1 MIITQRKIKFLYKHL
16 RARTEI
22 GKVIIINLQWAQ
34 VQAGRMNPIFTSD
47 DRIDYIENNWVIHLH
62 HELRS
67 MTGKLLCTDI
77 PSGIL
82 LRANDRYLMDA
93 WDEEGLPTQTLTILN
108 YCRLYLKVTRLSD
121 IVTNDGNRFQDHFVS
136 GSNINRKVTHDWPR
150 QEKPCDKAWKL
161 WKYHLEKTFCSGS
174 RLRTPLGKWH
184 TTSSSYD
191 TVYIPELNLIQKQT
205 KDGIFTADVITTRT
219 KITSCGTW
227 NLAKHKRQGIP
238 LIEYQ
243 QIQTIPSTQW
253 ALSPSPVPWAVQLTK
268 TWYNFYDTLQRFTT
282 VKKYAELDLLTTD
295 KIWIVLDGG
304 LHDTNGYYGWV
315 IASDNDILYEGNGR
329 VPSNSSQSDSL

>member
-1 MIITQRKIKFLYKHL
+1 
-16 RARTEI
+16 
-22 GKVIIINLQWAQ
+22 
-34 VQAGRMNPIFTSD
+34 
-47 DRIDYIENNWVIHLH
+47 
-62 HELRS
+62 
-67 MTGKLLCTDI
+67 
-77 PSGIL
+77 
-82 LRANDRYLMDA
+82 MDA

-219 KITSCGTW
+219 KITSSGTW
-227 NLAKHKRQGIP
+227 NRAKYKRQGIP

-295 KIWIVLDGG
+295 KIWIVSDGG

-329 VPSNSSQSDSL
+329 FPSNSSQIDSL